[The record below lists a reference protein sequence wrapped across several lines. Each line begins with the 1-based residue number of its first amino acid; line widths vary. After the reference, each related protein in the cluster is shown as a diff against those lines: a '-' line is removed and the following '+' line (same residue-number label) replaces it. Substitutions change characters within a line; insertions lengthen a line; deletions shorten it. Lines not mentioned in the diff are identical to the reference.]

1 MLNEE
6 RIRLMAK
13 AAEFE
18 EKEGREAFKVS
29 DYFCGDYVT
38 LHMVKAGISGTF
50 AFVILAALWA
60 FYQMDELLA
69 SLHTMDLPGLG
80 MSLLKGY
87 MLFIIVYE
95 IIVCMVYYMKYS
107 RMKEKLKEYYGQLK
121 EISSLYEEEDRRLG
135 SREITGGLED
145 DDDFV

>member
-18 EKEGREAFKVS
+18 EKEGREAFKVN

-38 LHMVKAGISGTF
+38 LHMVKAGISGT
-50 AFVILAALWA
+50 AAYLILLALWA
-60 FYQMDELLA
+60 VYRMEDLLA
-69 SLHTMDLPGLG
+69 ELQNIDIPALG
-80 MSLLKGY
+80 MSIVKWY
-87 MLFIIVYE
+87 VLFIIVFELIIFLVYFRKYARMRERLKAYYQQLRE
-95 IIVCMVYYMKYS
+95 I
-107 RMKEKLKEYYGQLK
+107 G
-121 EISSLYEEEDRRLG
+121 SLYEREDKRLEG
-135 SREITGGLED
+135 RDTTGGQED